1 MRGKKLREKNSVE
14 LCGYSVPLCVTFFS
28 VTQKTRER
36 IFLILIFFLL
46 IISSQALGQITKI
59 SVADSTQYAYELE
72 EIILYGDRDFVS
84 PSMLIEITAEQIENK
99 NAFTIAD
106 ILKTDPALNLTSGPK
121 AETEIKIR
129 GFPAQDVLVLV
140 DGRPINPGYYGKV
153 DLSMLP
159 VNNIAKLNVV
169 KGPSSVAYGVNNMGG
184 VVDIITKNGFEEPQ
198 TVFDLSL
205 GNYQFR
211 NLNLNH
217 SHQIEKLNYWISAYE
232 NYSNGF
238 KLSDNFEPTSL
249 EDGGLR
255 DNSFYHKIGGNLK
268 LGYQT
273 ESMDLYSFSVGYNWA
288 EKDVP
293 TTIYSW
299 DNPTYRKFPEWQRF
313 SSALSGQWNIG
324 SLMQLKSVVY
334 LDAYQDR
341 LIDYK
346 TKEMNDDEIN
356 FDSDLE
362 SWTAGASLES
372 KFSLFNVHQVH
383 SGASFKKDL
392 MNKKSDADQPWVTNL
407 TYTGN
412 LFLQDYFNLW
422 ENTNVTLGLSYLYF
436 KVEEGQ
442 TKNKISPMISLSQN
456 LFTNFRIYAS
466 YANAVR
472 VPTLFQLY
480 SETSGNPDLKPEDAN
495 KIETGIEWYLFMNDE
510 DRYLSLQLAYFY
522 NDLTDLIYR
531 ASSSYRFQNISEA
544 TLYGAEVQSV
554 FNYNRYLSAELGY
567 AYLNSPDSS
576 TEILEEVPQ
585 NKIYFRLGIR
595 TDLQINLN
603 YELNYFDER
612 TTYVPSKNLDSYIL
626 HSVNIGYQIL
636 EFLKLRAELN
646 NITDVYYEE
655 ELGYPSAGRTFI
667 AGLNLTL

>member
-1 MRGKKLREKNSVE
+1 
-14 LCGYSVPLCVTFFS
+14 
-28 VTQKTRER
+28 
-36 IFLILIFFLL
+36 
-46 IISSQALGQITKI
+46 
-59 SVADSTQYAYELE
+59 
-72 EIILYGDRDFVS
+72 
-84 PSMLIEITAEQIENK
+84 
-99 NAFTIAD
+99 
-106 ILKTDPALNLTSGPK
+106 
-121 AETEIKIR
+121 
-129 GFPAQDVLVLV
+129 
-140 DGRPINPGYYGKV
+140 
-153 DLSMLP
+153 
-159 VNNIAKLNVV
+159 
-169 KGPSSVAYGVNNMGG
+169 
-184 VVDIITKNGFEEPQ
+184 
-198 TVFDLSL
+198 
-205 GNYQFR
+205 
-211 NLNLNH
+211 
-217 SHQIEKLNYWISAYE
+217 
-232 NYSNGF
+232 
-238 KLSDNFEPTSL
+238 
-249 EDGGLR
+249 
-255 DNSFYHKIGGNLK
+255 
-268 LGYQT
+268 
-273 ESMDLYSFSVGYNWA
+273 
-288 EKDVP
+288 
-293 TTIYSW
+293 
-299 DNPTYRKFPEWQRF
+299 
-313 SSALSGQWNIG
+313 
-324 SLMQLKSVVY
+324 
-334 LDAYQDR
+334 
-341 LIDYK
+341 
-346 TKEMNDDEIN
+346 
-356 FDSDLE
+356 
-362 SWTAGASLES
+362 
-372 KFSLFNVHQVH
+372 
-383 SGASFKKDL
+383 
-392 MNKKSDADQPWVTNL
+392 
-407 TYTGN
+407 
-412 LFLQDYFNLW
+412 
-422 ENTNVTLGLSYLYF
+422 LSYLYF